1 MDQNFSNLDDV
12 MNEIQ
17 VRIDSTMAT
26 KKALDELETKVNKIE
41 VNAG

>member
-1 MDQNFSNLDDV
+1 

-17 VRIDSTMAT
+17 ARIDSTMAT

-41 VNAG
+41 VNAS